1 MKNTPRYK
9 DITSAYPKAVYVLH
23 YKIDDGHFKGKLKFN
38 TFDELKTYLIKNTN
52 KIFGW
57 IFDCRYLPD
66 FTQVETVRDI
76 NTILDKYNYGWWY
89 LKVKIK
95 IADNQNDI
103 G

>member
-1 MKNTPRYK
+1 MKDTRLYK
-9 DITSAYPKAVYVLH
+9 DIANAYPKALYVLY
-23 YKIDDGHFKGKLKFN
+23 YKIDDGQFKGKLKFN

-57 IFDCRYLPD
+57 IFDSRYLPD